1 MSTSLRL
8 PVLRQALLVLAAS
21 LLSWASAQAQAP
33 IVATVG
39 TGTASAST
47 NALLSTS
54 TTINKYART
63 ISIYSAAELTAAGAQ
78 PGTIVSIAWYKDGTG
93 EYPTADAQLS
103 VYLKSTA
110 TSTLAVNPVDWA
122 TEVVGA
128 TPVYTNTALALPTGT
143 GFKTF
148 VLATPFVWNGADNV
162 EVLVDWFRNSTPT
175 ADIRWQYTAV
185 GTTGI
190 HATQV
195 NSMPLPTARFASNRP
210 NVQFGISASGVPIC
224 SPPTNVVASAITST
238 GLSVAFTAP
247 TPVPASYTITYT
259 PAGGAPQTQTATA
272 SPVTLSGLTPST
284 TYTVRVVAN
293 CASGNS
299 SAAASA
305 TVTTPSNCLP
315 PTALAF
321 TSTSATAGNLT
332 FTPAA
337 GVPAGTTYQITYTG
351 AGGATQTI
359 TAATSP
365 AVLTGMIP
373 STTYTLSIRS
383 ICSPT
388 LTSATTATLTFAT
401 PLSRRESREAALVQL
416 YPNPAQRSLHISVP
430 TELSTRPVPVTVLN
444 SLGQAV
450 QQHVLPIT
458 SAGAQAALDISQL
471 APGLYT
477 LRLQTGA
484 TAITKHVVVQ

>member
-1 MSTSLRL
+1 MSTSLRF
-8 PVLRQALLVLAAS
+8 PVLRRSLLVLATS
-21 LLSWASAQAQAP
+21 LLSWASVQAQAP
-33 IVATVG
+33 TIATIG
-39 TGTASAST
+39 TGTASASA
-47 NALLSTS
+47 NVLLSTS
-54 TTINKYART
+54 TTTNKYART
-63 ISIYSAAELTAAGAQ
+63 ISIYSAAELAAAGAQ

-103 VYLKSTA
+103 VYMKSTNA
-110 TSTLAVNPVDWA
+110 STLAVNPVDWA

-148 VLATPFVWNGADNV
+148 ALATPFVWNGSDNV

-175 ADIRWQYTAV
+175 ADIKWQYTAV

-195 NSMPLPTARFASNRP
+195 NSSPVPTVRFASNRP

-224 SPPTNVVASAITST
+224 SPPTNIATSAITST
-238 GLSVAFTAP
+238 GLSVSFTAP
-247 TPVPASYTITYT
+247 SPAPASYTITYT
-259 PAGGAPQTQTATA
+259 PTGGTPQTQTATA
-272 SPVTLSGLTPST
+272 SPVTLSGLTPNT
-284 TYTVRVVAN
+284 AYTIRVVAN

-305 TVTTPSNCLP
+305 TVTTPSNCQP
-315 PTALAF
+315 PTGLVY
-321 TSTSATAGNLT
+321 TSTSPTAGNLA

-337 GVPAGTTYQITYTG
+337 GVPTGTTYQVTYTG
-351 AGGATQTI
+351 AGGATQTV

-383 ICSPT
+383 VCSPT

-416 YPNPAQRSLHISVP
+416 YPNPAHRSLSISVP
-430 TELSTRPVPVTVLN
+430 AELSTRPVPVTMLN
-444 SLGQAV
+444 SLSQAV
-450 QQHVLPIT
+450 QQHVLPVT
-458 SAGAQAALDISQL
+458 SAGAQATLDISQL

-477 LRLQTGA
+477 LLLQTGS
-484 TAITKHVVVQ
+484 TTITKHVVVQ